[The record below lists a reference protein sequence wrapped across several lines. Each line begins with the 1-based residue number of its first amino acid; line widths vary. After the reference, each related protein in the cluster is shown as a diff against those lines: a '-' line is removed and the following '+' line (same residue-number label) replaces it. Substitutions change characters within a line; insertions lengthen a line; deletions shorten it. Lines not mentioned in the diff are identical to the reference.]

1 MVKHDPH
8 PHHPIPGPDPIRQ
21 IHLPGTRRFFP
32 IGTSALVAFILIF
45 AWGVVRSAN

>member
-1 MVKHDPH
+1 MITILTILSLALILSAKYT
-8 PHHPIPGPDPIRQ
+8 
-21 IHLPGTRRFFP
+21 PGTRRFFL